1 MSFIELLTS
10 LLALRNNLDPEHW
23 LEIKIGARDM
33 FSVSLG
39 YHGYTNRAQ
48 RQTVYLRKMSK
59 LDAAEAWD
67 TITDRLNRWIQN
79 ETTQPTL
86 IP

>member
-10 LLALRNNLDPEHW
+10 LMALRYSLSHDHW
-23 LEIKIGARDM
+23 MEIKIGAQDM
-33 FSVSLG
+33 FTVSLG
-39 YHGYTNRAQ
+39 YHGYTGRAQ
-48 RQTVYLRKMSK
+48 RQTVYRRKLSK
-59 LDAAEAWD
+59 LDPEEAWD
-67 TITDRLNRWIQN
+67 TITDRLNRLLQN